1 MDETGQKHTEEKS
14 ILVTVQSD
22 QIYVKMDDTW
32 TAGEVYVV
40 LAKVLQTI
48 EDTMEPD
55 TPMVHSDYLH

>member
-1 MDETGQKHTEEKS
+1 MSNEHTEEKS

>member
-1 MDETGQKHTEEKS
+1 MSKHTEEKS
-14 ILVTVQSD
+14 ILVTVPSD
-22 QIYVKMDDTW
+22 QIHVKMDDTW